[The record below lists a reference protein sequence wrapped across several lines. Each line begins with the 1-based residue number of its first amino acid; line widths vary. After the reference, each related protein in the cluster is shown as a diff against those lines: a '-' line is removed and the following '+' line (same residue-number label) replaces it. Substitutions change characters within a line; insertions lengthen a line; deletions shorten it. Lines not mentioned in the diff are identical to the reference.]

1 MLAHPHAPWTD
12 LTLILDRSGSIADIR
27 ESLLAGINQFL
38 AGQAKEAGH
47 TRISLI
53 RFDDQFETVW
63 DRIPLSGA
71 TFLHSQDLVPRGRTA
86 LYDAIG
92 LTLERTQEHLAR
104 LSPAN
109 RPAQVIVAVF
119 TDGQENASRR
129 FTRASLQDL
138 ISRCRN
144 NDWQILFL
152 ASSLEALED
161 ARDLGIDPK
170 SSVRYENSAEGIMEA
185 FACLHHDVSAL
196 RQSPSTPAPAPDAA
210 PSSEPTMPGT
220 ARW

>member
-92 LTLERTQEHLAR
+92 LTLERTQEHLASSTR
-104 LSPAN
+104 PTARTGSSWPSSPTGT
-109 RPAQVIVAVF
+109 R
-119 TDGQENASRR
+119 
-129 FTRASLQDL
+129 TRAVS
-138 ISRCRN
+138 SPMTPCRN
-144 NDWQILFL
+144 
-152 ASSLEALED
+152 
-161 ARDLGIDPK
+161 
-170 SSVRYENSAEGIMEA
+170 
-185 FACLHHDVSAL
+185 
-196 RQSPSTPAPAPDAA
+196 
-210 PSSEPTMPGT
+210 
-220 ARW
+220 